1 MFLLNQYIFMGEHK
15 AQHKLAQLI
24 RDVKDRKFKYIP
36 KDKKPIDWSAYNTAQ
51 YYEMNDFLNLTGEL
65 IDELKLDIGRN
76 VDRGN
81 VGRPPTSCFD
91 RAKAILVQQYF
102 QVSNRE
108 TAGLLLV
115 FKEKLN
121 IKELMSYKTVERS
134 YENPYVMLIFR
145 LLLEKSNQP
154 VIGKET
160 RFAGD
165 GTGIPTTIKTNYAN
179 DKNDAKK
186 MRLYDKMICLI
197 GTEYKL
203 ISAVTITDG
212 PDNES
217 PFIKPLLEQ
226 THQLHPNIEI
236 FAYDGAAYS
245 YEVMAY
251 AESIGAKPRILPPLD
266 AVLRSTGCMAK
277 KRMLQ
282 AFLEGAQRWLEEYHI
297 RSVTESRNS
306 VDKRIDTRPLLKKI
320 ESRRQFEGYVRAI
333 KYNVRLLGY
342 LSHLSDLDIR
352 WLKRGS

>member
-1 MFLLNQYIFMGEHK
+1 MGEHK

-24 RDVKDRKFKYIP
+24 KDVKDRKFKYIP
-36 KDKKPIDWSAYNTAQ
+36 KSKKPIDWSAYNTAQ
-51 YYEMNDFLNLTGEL
+51 YYEMNDFLNLTREL

-81 VGRPPTSCFD
+81 VGRPPISCFD

-121 IKELMSYKTVERS
+121 IKEQMSYKSVERS

-154 VIGKET
+154 VIGRET

-165 GTGIPTTIKTNYAN
+165 GTGIPTTIKHNYAN
-179 DKNDAKK
+179 DRGDEKK
-186 MRLYDKMICLI
+186 MRLYDKMICVI

-203 ISAVTITDG
+203 ISSVTVTDG
-212 PDNES
+212 PDNEA
-217 PFIKPLLEQ
+217 PFIVPLLKK
-226 THQLHPNIEI
+226 THEMHKQIDI

-245 YEVMAY
+245 YDIMNY
-251 AESIGAKPRILPPLD
+251 TESIGAKPRILPPLD

-277 KRMLQ
+277 KRMLSG
-282 AFLEGAQRWLEEYHI
+282 FLTDTQKWLEEYHI
-297 RSVTESRNS
+297 RSLTESRNS

-320 ESRRQFEGYVRAI
+320 ECRRQFEGYARAI